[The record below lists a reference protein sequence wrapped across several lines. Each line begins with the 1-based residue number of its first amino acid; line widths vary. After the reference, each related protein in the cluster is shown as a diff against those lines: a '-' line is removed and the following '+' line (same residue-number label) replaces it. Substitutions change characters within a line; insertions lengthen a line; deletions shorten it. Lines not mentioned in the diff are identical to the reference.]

1 MFFSKIFS
9 SILLILVGVYSTP
22 YKFKR
27 IDKKK
32 QPNIIITSQST
43 FIDWFVLMNNYCP
56 KFLAIVKSKDNKSD
70 YFIELSY
77 CDLIFYALGL
87 PFPQVTDKNKYTKF
101 NFDKYIL
108 EPNHVPLVIFP
119 ECTKTNRHGIL
130 TIRSNLLDVVY
141 KLLLSH
147 DKLILRSEIVINKE
161 GIYNTT
167 DKYGLVFLFNMCCRY
182 LTKVEII
189 SQDIPHETFDINE
202 VEYSK
207 EKFPTVQMY
216 LDSNLQQYLM
226 DLNHRN
232 SVNLSWKDHIDF
244 LDYYKKTSGDSKGDY
259 VKEGKKF

>member
-1 MFFSKIFS
+1 
-9 SILLILVGVYSTP
+9 
-22 YKFKR
+22 
-27 IDKKK
+27 
-32 QPNIIITSQST
+32 
-43 FIDWFVLMNNYCP
+43 
-56 KFLAIVKSKDNKSD
+56 
-70 YFIELSY
+70 
-77 CDLIFYALGL
+77 
-87 PFPQVTDKNKYTKF
+87 
-101 NFDKYIL
+101 
-108 EPNHVPLVIFP
+108 
-119 ECTKTNRHGIL
+119 
-130 TIRSNLLDVVY
+130 
-141 KLLLSH
+141 
-147 DKLILRSEIVINKE
+147 LILRSEIVINKE

-167 DKYGLVFLFNMCCRY
+167 DKYGFVFLFNMCCRY

-232 SVNLSWKDHIDF
+232 SVNLSWKDHIEF